1 MARGGVARGVAR
13 GVTKGGVA
21 RDVARGVTKGG
32 VARDVARGG
41 VARGNV
47 AREGG
52 ALTVID
58 GLLLECVTAGSAH

>member
-21 RDVARGVTKGG
+21 RDVARG
-32 VARDVARGG
+32 R

-58 GLLLECVTAGSAH
+58 GLLLDCVTAGSAHQP

>member
-21 RDVARGVTKGG
+21 RDVARG
-32 VARDVARGG
+32 G

-47 AREGG
+47 ARGGG

-58 GLLLECVTAGSAH
+58 GLLLDCVTAGSAH